1 MQYPDQYVLGACKNR
16 HTDSSRVYEEAE
28 WPPNNVSSLGCI
40 YNFFERSAAQKE
52 PVLSLIL
59 ANFTAMINSSS
70 PSVQAD
76 DEWSP
81 LRSVIVGRAGKA
93 CFPSAPA
100 AMIEATM
107 PSHHVHRFKS
117 RRPFDAK
124 LIAKAEAEL
133 DFFAAILKAEGVQ
146 VYRPPAGVNWLDVN
160 GYTGAMPRD
169 GLMSVQNTLIEACF
183 AWPCRDRE
191 IEIAYNPI
199 LDELARDTR
208 VTIIRRPSDTFTDTL
223 LDEDGGA
230 SSPWVINNSRPAF
243 DTADFMR
250 FGKTILGQ
258 FSHVTNQAGVDYVQR
273 SLPAGYKIEIL
284 EVNDPHAMHIDATIL
299 PLREGL
305 LVYNPHKVS
314 EGALRKH
321 AVLANWDLRPYPFT
335 PKEPVDPPL
344 YMTSPYLS
352 LNALVLDGKRVVVE
366 ASDQQTARWY
376 ESLGMKCILCPFKH
390 VNSIG
395 GSFHCATVD
404 LVRDSTV

>member
-1 MQYPDQYVLGACKNR
+1 MTV
-16 HTDSSRVYEEAE
+16 H
-28 WPPNNVSSLGCI
+28 
-40 YNFFERSAAQKE
+40 
-52 PVLSLIL
+52 
-59 ANFTAMINSSS
+59 SS

-81 LRSVIVGRAGKA
+81 LKSVIVGRAGRS

-107 PSHHVHRFKS
+107 PSAHVHRFQPHS
-117 RRPFDAK
+117 PFDEK

-133 DFFAAILKAEGVQ
+133 DYFAAILQAEGIK
-146 VYRPPAGVNWLDVN
+146 VYRPPVGINWLDEN

-183 AWPCRDRE
+183 AWPCRNRE
-191 IEIAYNPI
+191 IEIGFEPI
-199 LDELARDTR
+199 LEELAQDSR
-208 VTIIRRPSDTFTDTL
+208 VKVVRRPASSLADTL
-223 LDEDGGA
+223 LDDDG
-230 SSPWVINNSRPAF
+230 SSQHTRQWVINNRRPAF

-258 FSHVTNQAGVDYVQR
+258 LSHVTNPAGVEYIQLL
-273 SLPAGYKIEIL
+273 LPEGYKIELL

-305 LVYNPHKVS
+305 LAYNPNKVS
-314 EGALRKH
+314 EAALRKH
-321 AVLANWDLRPYPFT
+321 AVLADWDLHPYPFT
-335 PKEPVDPPL
+335 PKEPTDPPL
-344 YMTSPYLS
+344 YMTSPWLC
-352 LNALVLDGKRVVVE
+352 LNALVLDGERVVVE
-366 ASDQQTARWY
+366 ISDVQTAKWY

-404 LVRDSTV
+404 LVREARN